1 VDRLT
6 LVLDGL
12 VSRALPVEERAAC
25 RASRAMAAACPH
37 HPLISRR
44 AATRVARR
52 FLIHP
57 TRREGGRDLTCDIPG
72 TCYGAAC

>member
-12 VSRALPVEERAAC
+12 VSRALPVEE
-25 RASRAMAAACPH
+25 RAMAAACPH

-52 FLIHP
+52 FFIHP
-57 TRREGGRDLTCDIPG
+57 TRREDGRDSTCDIPG